1 MTPVKPPKKTGKTN
15 AAPVRGK
22 ATIVNQRGLHARAA
36 ARFAQLA
43 ESFNAELTV
52 EGNGLSVSALSIMDL
67 LLLAA
72 APGTPIE
79 VSGTGKDAQE
89 AVSAVV
95 ALIEAGFD
103 ED

>member
-1 MTPVKPPKKTGKTN
+1 MKPSKSPGKPGKGGV
-15 AAPVRGK
+15 APVRGQ
-22 ATIVNQRGLHARAA
+22 ATIINQRGLHARAA
-36 ARFAQLA
+36 ARLAQLA

-72 APGTPIE
+72 APGTQVDI
-79 VSGTGKDAQE
+79 SGTGKDARE
-89 AVSAVV
+89 AVLAVT

-103 ED
+103 EE

>member
-1 MTPVKPPKKTGKTN
+1 M
-15 AAPVRGK
+15 RGQ
-22 ATIVNQRGLHARAA
+22 ATIINQRGLHARAA
-36 ARFAQLA
+36 ARLAQLA

-72 APGTPIE
+72 APGTQVDI
-79 VSGTGKDAQE
+79 SGTGKDARE
-89 AVSAVV
+89 AVSAVT

-103 ED
+103 EE

>member
-1 MTPVKPPKKTGKTN
+1 M
-15 AAPVRGK
+15 RGQ
-22 ATIVNQRGLHARAA
+22 ATIINQRGLHARAA
-36 ARFAQLA
+36 ARLAQLA

-72 APGTPIE
+72 APGTQVDI
-79 VSGTGKDAQE
+79 SGTGKDAGE
-89 AVSAVV
+89 AVSAVT

-103 ED
+103 EE